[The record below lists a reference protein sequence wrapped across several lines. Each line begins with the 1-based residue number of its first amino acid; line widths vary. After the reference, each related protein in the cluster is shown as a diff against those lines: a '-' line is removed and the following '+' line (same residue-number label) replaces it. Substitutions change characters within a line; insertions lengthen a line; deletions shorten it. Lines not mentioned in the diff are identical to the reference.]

1 MSKKHRVFLC
11 LALASGLFP
20 ASVAHCQ
27 VRDIGDITV
36 RSDVTVI
43 PVMIDADSVNIRRL
57 AENAFAS
64 HGRYRVARNISE
76 ASFNLKFAVAGTNVI
91 KLTIQ
96 SGTPAQTLFEQ
107 TVSGS
112 SLRNALFRA
121 ADRAVEKTA
130 GSPGFFAGRLT
141 FISNRN
147 GAREVYVSDLFFGE
161 ALQMTQDRK
170 DSIMPRWAPD
180 TSKILYTGYFDGGFP
195 DIFEIDMLSQP
206 PKRKALVSLKG
217 TNSSARYSPDGKSIA
232 MVLTGE
238 GNPEIYVSNVEGRQI
253 RRLTRTKAIEATPT
267 WSPSGDRLAVV
278 SDMAGRPQL
287 YLLAASG
294 GALQRIPTNI
304 SGYCA
309 EPDWN
314 HANPDLLAF
323 TVASGNQFQVAT
335 YSFSKR
341 ASTVLT
347 QGAAD
352 GIEPCWT
359 KDGRHLV
366 YTRRTAGSQQV
377 WLLDTETGKTT
388 RLSPE
393 NLGSTSQA
401 NYVYP

>member
-1 MSKKHRVFLC
+1 MFKKHRVIFSLI
-11 LALASGLFP
+11 LVTGLF
-20 ASVAHCQ
+20 AGSAAYCQ

-43 PVMIDADSVNIRRL
+43 PVKIDAGSVELRRL
-57 AENAFAS
+57 AEKAFAS
-64 HGRYRVARNISE
+64 HGRYRVARNTSE
-76 ASFNLKFAVAGTNVI
+76 ASFNLNFAIAGTNAVE
-91 KLTIQ
+91 LTIQ
-96 SGTPAQTLFEQ
+96 SGTPAQTLFKQ

-112 SLRNALFRA
+112 SLRNALLRA

-141 FISNRN
+141 FISERT
-147 GAREVYVSDLFFGE
+147 GAKEVYVSDLFFGE
-161 ALQMTQDRK
+161 ALQMTNDRK

-180 TSKILYTGYFDGGFP
+180 ASKILYTGYFEGGFP
-195 DIFEIDMLSQP
+195 DIFEIDLQTQQ
-206 PKRKALVSLKG
+206 RRTLVSLKG
-217 TNSSARYSPDGKSIA
+217 TNSSARFSPDGKSIA

-238 GNPEIYVSNVEGRQI
+238 GNPEIYVSNTAGRQI

-267 WSPSGDRLAVV
+267 WSTFGDRLVVV

-287 YLLAASG
+287 YLLAVSG

-314 HANPDLLAF
+314 HTNPDLLAF
-323 TVASGNQFQVAT
+323 TVASGKQFQVAT

-341 ASTVLT
+341 SSTVLT

-352 GIEPCWT
+352 AIEPCWT

-388 RLSPE
+388 RLSPG
-393 NLGSTSQA
+393 NLGATFQA

>member
-1 MSKKHRVFLC
+1 MFLKRRVL
-11 LALASGLFP
+11 LFP
-20 ASVAHCQ
+20 ALFVGLFAAPASQSQ

-43 PVMIDADSVNIRRL
+43 PVRVEADAVELRRL

-64 HGRYRVARNISE
+64 HGRYRVARTASE
-76 ASFNLKFAVAGTNVI
+76 ASFVLRFGVSGTNAI

-141 FISNRN
+141 FISERT
-147 GAREVYVSDLFFGE
+147 GAKEVYVSDLFFGE
-161 ALQMTQDRK
+161 ALQMTNDRK

-180 TSKILYTGYFDGGFP
+180 ASKILYTGF
-195 DIFEIDMLSQP
+195 FEIDMRAQD
-206 PKRKALVSLKG
+206 RKTLVSLKG
-217 TNSSARYSPDGKSIA
+217 TNSSARYSPKGDRIA

-238 GNPEIYVSNVEGRQI
+238 GNPEIYVSNADGRQI
-253 RRLTRTKAIEATPT
+253 RRLTKTKAIEATPT
-267 WSPSGDRLAVV
+267 WSPFGDRMVV
-278 SDMAGRPQL
+278 TSDMAGRPQL
-287 YLLAASG
+287 YLLSATG

-314 HANPDLLAF
+314 HANPDLIAF
-323 TVASGNQFQVAT
+323 TVASGRQFQVAT

-341 ASTVLT
+341 TSTVHT
-347 QGAAD
+347 QGASDA
-352 GIEPCWT
+352 IEPCWT

-377 WLLDTETGKTT
+377 YLLDTETGKTT